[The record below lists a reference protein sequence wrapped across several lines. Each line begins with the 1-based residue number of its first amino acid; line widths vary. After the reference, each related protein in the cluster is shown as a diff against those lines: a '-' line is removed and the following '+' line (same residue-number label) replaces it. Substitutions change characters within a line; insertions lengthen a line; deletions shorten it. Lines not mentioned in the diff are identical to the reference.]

1 MRRSDETLAE
11 DRLLRDSARRFLE
24 ERHPWKEPAARRAA
38 GDPAATW
45 RELAELGWF
54 AMAVPEELGGLGA
67 DAHRCLLIL
76 QEAGRVMLDAPVM
89 TTLLIA
95 PRLAAG
101 SDSPAL
107 ASLLDGAAAGD
118 VRFALVTG
126 SDRGAPLR
134 VAAGRLDGTSAL
146 AVGAAEATH
155 WLVVAD
161 GALSCLDA
169 AATPALRQEL
179 RLIDG
184 RAASVLRFDGVPVPD
199 GALVA
204 TGDTAA
210 RLAAEAADLAI
221 AGTVADALGA
231 LAAGIDRT
239 TVYLRERR
247 QFGQP
252 LASFQ
257 AVQHLMA
264 DSYCEMEGLASLL
277 LWLGAAL
284 DGDPAER
291 RRAAAA
297 AKIFLGRQG
306 LAAVSRCIQV
316 TGGMGMAEEYPIG
329 HVFKRLQTAAAL
341 FGTADH
347 HLHHLAAG

>member
-24 ERHPWKEPAARRAA
+24 ERHPWKEPAARGT
-38 GDPAATW
+38 GDPDAVW
-45 RELAELGWF
+45 RDLAELGWF
-54 AMAVPEELGGLGA
+54 ALALPEEMGGLGA
-67 DAHRCLLIL
+67 DAHRCLLIH
-76 QEAGRVMLDAPVM
+76 QEAGRVMLDAPV
-89 TTLLIA
+89 TTNLLVA
-95 PRLAAG
+95 PRLAARPDGRALRPLMDG
-101 SDSPAL
+101 SVT
-107 ASLLDGAAAGD
+107 GD

-126 SDRGAPLR
+126 SDRRGPLR
-134 VAAGRLDGTSAL
+134 FAAGTLDGTGAPSF
-146 AVGAAEATH
+146 GAAGATH
-155 WLVVAD
+155 WLVVAED
-161 GALSCLDA
+161 AVLCLDA
-169 AATPALRQEL
+169 AATPAGREDV

-184 RAASVLRFDGVPVPD
+184 RTAAVLRFDGTAVPD
-199 GALVA
+199 GAVVA
-204 TGDTAA
+204 TGTAA
-210 RLAAEAADLAI
+210 RALGDEAVDLAI
-221 AGTVADALGA
+221 AALVADALGA
-231 LAAGIDRT
+231 LSAGIDLT
-239 TVYLRERR
+239 ADYLRNRR

-264 DSYCEMEGLASLL
+264 DSYCDMEGLASLL

-284 DGDPAER
+284 DGDPSER
-291 RRAAAA
+291 RHAARL

-341 FGTADH
+341 AGTADH
-347 HLHHLAAG
+347 HLHHLAVG

>member
-1 MRRSDETLAE
+1 MRRCDETLAE
-11 DRLLRDSARRFLE
+11 DRLLRDGARRFLQ
-24 ERHPWKEPAARRAA
+24 ERYPWKEPAARR
-38 GDPAATW
+38 GTGNPAAAW
-45 RELAELGWF
+45 REMADLGWF
-54 AMAVPEELGGLGA
+54 AMALPEELGGFGA

-76 QEAGRVMLDAPVM
+76 QEAGRVLLDTPVM

-101 SDSPAL
+101 AYGPAL
-107 ASLLDGAAAGD
+107 RPLLEGVAAGD

-126 SDRGAPLR
+126 SDRRAPLR
-134 VAAGRLDGTSAL
+134 FAAGMLDGTSAL
-146 AVGAAEATH
+146 AVGAADATH
-155 WLVVAD
+155 WLVAAD
-161 GALSCLDA
+161 GAVLCLDA
-169 AATPALRQEL
+169 AAIPAAREDA

-184 RAASVLRFDGVPVPD
+184 RMASVLRFDAVAVPD
-199 GALVA
+199 AALVA
-204 TGDTAA
+204 TGGAA
-210 RLAAEAADLAI
+210 AVLAEEAADLAV

-231 LAAGIDRT
+231 LSAGVGLT
-239 TVYLRERR
+239 TDYLRNRR

-252 LASFQ
+252 LGSFQ

-277 LWLGAAL
+277 LWLGAAI
-284 DGDPAER
+284 DGDPSER
-291 RRAAAA
+291 RRAARA

-306 LAAVSRCIQV
+306 LAAASRCIQV

>member
-24 ERHPWKEPAARRAA
+24 ERRAWKEPAARKSGNPDAA
-38 GDPAATW
+38 W
-45 RELAELGWF
+45 RDLAELGWF
-54 AMAVPEELGGLGA
+54 ALALPEELGGLGA

-76 QEAGRVMLDAPVM
+76 QEAGRVMLDAPLPP
-89 TTLLIA
+89 TLLIA
-95 PRLAAG
+95 PRLAARPEGGALRPLMDG
-101 SDSPAL
+101 SV
-107 ASLLDGAAAGD
+107 AGD

-126 SDRGAPLR
+126 SGRHGPLR
-134 VAAGRLDGTSAL
+134 MEAGRLDGTSAP
-146 AVGAAEATH
+146 AIGAAAATH

-161 GALSCLDA
+161 GAVLCLDA
-169 AATPALRQEL
+169 ASTPAGREDV

-184 RAASVLRFDGVPVPD
+184 RAAAILRFDGTAVPD
-199 GALVA
+199 GAVVA
-204 TGDTAA
+204 TGT
-210 RLAAEAADLAI
+210 AAEALGDEAIDLAI

-231 LAAGIDRT
+231 LSAGIELT
-239 TVYLRERR
+239 AEYLRNRR

-264 DSYCEMEGLASLL
+264 DSYCDMEGLASLL
-277 LWLGAAL
+277 LWLGATI

-291 RRAAAA
+291 RRVSRL
-297 AKIFLGRQG
+297 AKVFLGRQG
-306 LAAVSRCIQV
+306 LAAASRCIQV
-316 TGGMGMAEEYPIG
+316 TGGMGMTEEYPIG
-329 HVFKRLQTAAAL
+329 HVYKRLQTAAAL

>member
-24 ERHPWKEPAARRAA
+24 ERHPWREPAARNGGDADAA
-38 GDPAATW
+38 W
-45 RELAELGWF
+45 RDLAGLGWF
-54 AMAVPEELGGLGA
+54 ALALPEELGGLGA

-76 QEAGRVMLDAPVM
+76 QEAGRVMLDAPVAAN
-89 TTLLIA
+89 LLIA
-95 PRLAAG
+95 PRLAARPEGGALRPLMPG
-101 SDSPAL
+101 SAT
-107 ASLLDGAAAGD
+107 GD
-118 VRFALVTG
+118 VRFALVAG
-126 SDRGAPLR
+126 SARRGPLR
-134 VAAGRLDGTSAL
+134 FAAGTLDGTAEP
-146 AVGAAEATH
+146 APGAAGATH

-161 GALSCLDA
+161 GALLCLDA
-169 AATPALRQEL
+169 AATPAGRRDA

-184 RAASVLRFDGVPVPD
+184 RAASVLRFEGTPVPD
-199 GALVA
+199 TALVA
-204 TGDTAA
+204 TGAA
-210 RLAAEAADLAI
+210 AAALAEEAADLAV
-221 AGTVADALGA
+221 AGLVADALGA
-231 LAAGIDRT
+231 LSAGIDLT
-239 TVYLRERR
+239 AGYLRDRR

-291 RRAAAA
+291 RRAARL
-297 AKIFLGRQG
+297 AKVFLGRQG

-341 FGTADH
+341 SGTADH